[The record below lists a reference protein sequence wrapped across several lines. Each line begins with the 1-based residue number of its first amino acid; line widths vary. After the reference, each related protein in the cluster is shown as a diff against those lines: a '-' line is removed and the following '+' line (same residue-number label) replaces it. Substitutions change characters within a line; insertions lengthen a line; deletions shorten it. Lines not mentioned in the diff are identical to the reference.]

1 MNQHIGNLMIRIV
14 LGVTFFAHGLAKF
27 QSGIDNVA
35 GWFTSIGLPGGLAY
49 GVATVELVGGI
60 LLIIGLGVRY
70 VGLLFA
76 LILAGAIV
84 KVNGAAG
91 LLGDGKN
98 PGYEL
103 DLALLECAYLFVVK
117 AEGYVDRF
125 LKESNENEVNFIYK
139 LLT

>member
-1 MNQHIGNLMIRIV
+1 MNQYIGNLIIRIV

-84 KVNGAAG
+84 KVNG
-91 LLGDGKN
+91 GDR
-98 PGYEL
+98 L
-103 DLALLECAYLFVVK
+103 I
-117 AEGYVDRF
+117 RRW
-125 LKESNENEVNFIYK
+125 KESGI
-139 LLT
+139 

>member
-1 MNQHIGNLMIRIV
+1 MNQYIGNLIIRIV

-103 DLALLECAYLFVVK
+103 DLCIIINGCVFIRCK
-117 AEGYVDRF
+117 SRRICRSF
-125 LKESNENEVNFIYK
+125 RKEKVMK
-139 LLT
+139 TK

>member
-1 MNQHIGNLMIRIV
+1 MNQYIGNLIIRIV

-27 QSGIDNVA
+27 QAGIDNIA

-60 LLIIGLGVRY
+60 CLIIGLGVRY

-76 LILAGAIV
+76 LILVGAIV
-84 KVNGAAG
+84 KVKWSAG

-98 PGYEL
+98 PGYEME
-103 DLALLECAYLFVVK
+103 LALLAMGLYLFVVK
-117 AEGYVDRF
+117 AEGVLDRF
-125 LKESNENEVNFIYK
+125 LKATVLK
-139 LLT
+139 KD

>member
-1 MNQHIGNLMIRIV
+1 MNQYIGNLIIRIV

-27 QSGIDNVA
+27 QSGIDNIA

-60 LLIIGLGVRY
+60 CLIIGLGVRY

-76 LILAGAIV
+76 LILVGAIIKV
-84 KVNGAAG
+84 KWSAG

-103 DLALLECAYLFVVK
+103 ELALLAMGAYLFVVK
-117 AEGYVDRF
+117 AEGFVDRF
-125 LKESNENEVNFIYK
+125 LKATVLK
-139 LLT
+139 KD

>member
-1 MNQHIGNLMIRIV
+1 MNQYIGNLIIRIV

-84 KVNGAAG
+84 KVNGATG

-103 DLALLECAYLFVVK
+103 DLCIIINGCVFIRSK
-117 AEGYVDRF
+117 SRRICRSF
-125 LKESNENEVNFIYK
+125 LKRK
-139 LLT
+139 